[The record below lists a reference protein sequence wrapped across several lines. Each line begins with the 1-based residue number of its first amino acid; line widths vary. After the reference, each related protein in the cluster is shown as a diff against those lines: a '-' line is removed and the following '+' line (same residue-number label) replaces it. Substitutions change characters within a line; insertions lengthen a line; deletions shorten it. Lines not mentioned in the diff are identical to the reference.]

1 MSLSQF
7 SLVCFI
13 KEMCPYLQNIDSYN
27 QLPHLASFQISSHS
41 DQITADVACQI
52 YSHSLFTSLQSWV
65 YLPVISSEPI
75 FFSLQPVIFS
85 KQISYLEHISGSLW
99 LAIFKFF
106 IFVFKIF
113 YEVISIFSFLPVLSY
128 VHPFVSE
135 LDQVT
140 VLKLLVCLLSR
151 I

>member
-1 MSLSQF
+1 MIFTTYISIHCSATRAWKGYEGLKLYVYVTRRPWDLVSLFYWDGTKWSQNIRLTFLVTRLSKSHFPKMSLSQF

-75 FFSLQPVIFS
+75 FFLCSQ
-85 KQISYLEHISGSLW
+85 
-99 LAIFKFF
+99 
-106 IFVFKIF
+106 
-113 YEVISIFSFLPVLSY
+113 
-128 VHPFVSE
+128 
-135 LDQVT
+135 
-140 VLKLLVCLLSR
+140 
-151 I
+151 